1 MDGFGIF
8 LTDYKTS
15 KTIQLPVNPA
25 ELKLKYEGDNNSQSV
40 VNLGEINRLGNLKL
54 VGITIESSFPC
65 DATTYLADDNLDNL
79 QDPQFYI
86 NFIKKIQKAKG
97 HMQFVVANTKI
108 SMPMTVE
115 SFEYGFTD
123 GYDEEYVYT
132 LELKQYREFAA
143 TKVSKSKKKK
153 KKKSKKGKKRIS
165 PPKKFG
171 VGSSVVV
178 NGRLYMDS
186 NGNGPGAY
194 EKNAKRKVINIATGH
209 KYPICVGVN
218 GAARGWVKKSDVR
231 KA

>member
-25 ELKLKYEGDNNSQSV
+25 ELKLKYEGDNSSQSV
-40 VNLGEINRLGNLKL
+40 VNLGEIIRLGNLKL
-54 VGITIESSFPC
+54 VGTTIESTLPC
-65 DATTYLADDNLDNL
+65 DTTTYVADDNL

-97 HMQFVVANTKI
+97 HMQFVVSNTKI
-108 SMPMTVE
+108 SMPMTIE
-115 SFEYGFTD
+115 NFEYGFAD

-132 LELKQYREFAA
+132 LDLKQYREFAA
-143 TKVSKSKKKK
+143 TKVSKSKKK

-194 EKNAKRKVINIATGH
+194 EKNAKRQVINIATGR
-209 KYPICVGVN
+209 KYPICVGIS

>member
-54 VGITIESSFPC
+54 VGTTIESTLPC
-65 DATTYLADDNLDNL
+65 DTTTYLADDNL
-79 QDPQFYI
+79 QEPQFYI
-86 NFIKKIQKAKG
+86 NFIKKIQKSKG
-97 HMQFVVANTKI
+97 HMQFVVSNTKI

-115 SFEYGFTD
+115 NFEYGFAD

-132 LELKQYREFAA
+132 LDLKQYREFSAV
-143 TKVSKSKKKK
+143 KVSKSKK

-171 VGSSVVV
+171 VGSNVVV

-209 KYPICVGVN
+209 RYPICVGVN
-218 GAARGWVKKSDVR
+218 GSARGWVKKSDVK

>member
-1 MDGFGIF
+1 
-8 LTDYKTS
+8 
-15 KTIQLPVNPA
+15 
-25 ELKLKYEGDNNSQSV
+25 
-40 VNLGEINRLGNLKL
+40 
-54 VGITIESSFPC
+54 
-65 DATTYLADDNLDNL
+65 
-79 QDPQFYI
+79 
-86 NFIKKIQKAKG
+86 
-97 HMQFVVANTKI
+97 
-108 SMPMTVE
+108 MTVE
-115 SFEYGFTD
+115 SFEYGFTE

-165 PPKKFG
+165 LPKKFG

-194 EKNAKRKVINIATGH
+194 EKNAKRQVINIATGR
-209 KYPICVGVN
+209 KYPICVGIN
-218 GAARGWVKKSDVR
+218 GAARGWVKKSDVK

>member
-25 ELKLKYEGDNNSQSV
+25 ELKLKYEGDNSSQSV

-54 VGITIESSFPC
+54 VGTTIESTLPC
-65 DATTYLADDNLDNL
+65 DTTTYLADDNL
-79 QDPQFYI
+79 QEPQFYI
-86 NFIKKIQKAKG
+86 NFIKKIQKSKG

-108 SMPMTVE
+108 SMPMTIE
-115 SFEYGFTD
+115 NFEYGFEN

-132 LELKQYREFAA
+132 LDLKQYREFAA
-143 TKVSKSKKKK
+143 AKVSKSKRK

-178 NGRLYMDS
+178 NGRLFMDS

-194 EKNAKRKVINIATGH
+194 EKNAKRQVINIATGH

-218 GAARGWVKKSDVR
+218 GAARGWVKKSDVK